1 MKPNLYAWLIL
12 LGATSPAYA
21 LDSNNNQQSD
31 VWEQF
36 YQALSLPLNGDAD
49 GDGWTNAAESSA
61 GTNPLDA
68 KAFPQTDFRIEAGF
82 PVISWQGK
90 LGKNY
95 RLYGSDDLIAFT
107 PLGDAMAG
115 ASALM
120 EFTLPAA
127 SGSEFFRIQI
137 SDTDSDG
144 DGLNDWEEHT
154 LGFDPKKARTER
166 YSQTDS
172 QYVATALSAVSYIT
186 ASTYDDTCSERWPDP
201 AVLVLRRSGGMKAL
215 TVNFSLSGAAVRNVD
230 YQASIS
236 GNTARFELG
245 QREVAI
251 EIVPI
256 ADSAHGEPAESIT
269 LTALAGSGYTLGSAT
284 TASVILLNETPTSGP
299 SAKSA
304 ARFLIQASFGPDQD
318 SAADADQIP
327 ENVEEL
333 MAMGYEAWIN
343 DQLTRPV
350 GTLRPM
356 VQWQNAQP
364 GSAQIYN
371 DRKQN
376 AWWGRAMGLPKLRPD
391 ATTTQLPDPLRQRV
405 AFALSQIFVISDR
418 MEDLGVDPEGMAA
431 YYDMLLGHS
440 FGNFENL
447 LREVSI
453 HPCMGIYLSHLG
465 NRKADAVAHT
475 FPDENYAREVM
486 QLFSIGLWMLQPDGT
501 RVLSNGTSLGPGGEI
516 IPQNQPVPTYD
527 NSTITQFARVFT
539 GLAFGGTNENFGLY
553 PRDFTVPMKGWDA
566 EHDLA
571 PKNLLR
577 GTTTPQRVASPGN
590 TGTATMAD
598 VNAAI
603 SNLFNHPNVGPFLGR
618 QLIQRLVTSNPS
630 PAYVARV
637 TAAFNA
643 APRGDLGRTVKAI
656 LLDPEARDPAMIANP
671 TFGKLREPFLK
682 TVNLARAFNAT
693 APNGWYYL
701 DAFALDHVEEPL
713 KAPSVFNFYLPTYS
727 PPGPLAAAGLVAP
740 EFQIINASSGVMA
753 ANYYWN
759 HITTGLHRWG
769 VGLASQNVTLDLT
782 QEMLLNVPA
791 SAVNDPYPSTPA
803 LDPDPLIRRLDL
815 VLTGGTLTPRSFQII
830 REALNRIGP
839 NSQWDWPRSRLK
851 LAIYLIVNS
860 PEFAV
865 QR

>member
-1 MKPNLYAWLIL
+1 MKRYLYAWLIL
-12 LGATSPAYA
+12 LGVTAPGVA
-21 LDSNNNQQSD
+21 LDSSNNQQSD

-36 YQALSLPLNGDAD
+36 YQALSLPQNGDAD
-49 GDGWTNAAESSA
+49 GDGWTNAAESTA
-61 GTNPLDA
+61 GTNPLNGLS
-68 KAFPQTDFRIEAGF
+68 FPNTDFRFEAGL

-95 RLYGSDDLIAFT
+95 RLLASDDLSTFT

-115 ASALM
+115 ASAIM
-120 EFTLPAA
+120 ELTLPEAN
-127 SGSEFFRIQI
+127 GSEFFRIQI
-137 SDTDSDG
+137 SDVDSDG
-144 DGLNDWEEHT
+144 DGLNDWEENT
-154 LGFDPKKARTER
+154 LGLDPKKVRTER

-172 QYVATALSAVSYIT
+172 QNVATALSAVSSIT
-186 ASTYDDTCSERWPDP
+186 ASVYDDSCSERWPDP
-201 AVLVLRRSGGMKAL
+201 AVLVLRRSGGIKAL
-215 TVNFSLSGAAVRNVD
+215 TVNFSLTGSAVRNMD
-230 YQASIS
+230 YQASLA
-236 GNTARFELG
+236 GNTASFALG
-245 QREVAI
+245 QREVTI
-251 EIVPI
+251 DVVPI
-256 ADSAHGEPAESIT
+256 ADSDHGEAAEAVT
-269 LTALAGSGYTLGSAT
+269 LTALAGAGYTLGSVT
-284 TASVILLNETPTSGP
+284 TASAMILNETPTSGP
-299 SAKSA
+299 SAKAA
-304 ARFLIQASFGPDQD
+304 ARFLLQAAFGPDQD
-318 SAADADQIP
+318 SAADIDQIP
-327 ENVEEL
+327 ENIEEL
-333 MAMGYEAWIN
+333 MAMGYEAWID

-364 GSAQIYN
+364 SSAQIYN

-391 ATTTQLPDPLRQRV
+391 AATSQLPDPLRQRV

-418 MEDLGVDPEGMAA
+418 MEDLAVDPEGMAA

-447 LREVSI
+447 LRDVSV

-465 NRKADAVAHT
+465 NRKADVVART

-501 RVLSNGTSLGPGGEI
+501 RVLSNGTNLGPSGET
-516 IPQNQPVPTYD
+516 IPLNQPIPTYD

-539 GLAFGGTNENFGLY
+539 GLAFGGTNVNFGLY

-571 PKNLLR
+571 PKTLLL

-656 LLDPEARDPAMIANP
+656 LLDPEARDPVMIADP

-682 TVNLARAFNAT
+682 TVNLARAFNAS

-701 DAFALDHVEEPL
+701 DAFTLDHVEEPL
-713 KAPSVFNFYLPTYS
+713 KAPSVFNFYLPSYS
-727 PPGPLAAAGLVAP
+727 PPGPIAAAGLVAP

-759 HITTGLHRWG
+759 QITAGLHRWG
-769 VGLASQNVTLDLT
+769 VGLASQNVTLNLD

-830 REALNRIGP
+830 REALIRIGP